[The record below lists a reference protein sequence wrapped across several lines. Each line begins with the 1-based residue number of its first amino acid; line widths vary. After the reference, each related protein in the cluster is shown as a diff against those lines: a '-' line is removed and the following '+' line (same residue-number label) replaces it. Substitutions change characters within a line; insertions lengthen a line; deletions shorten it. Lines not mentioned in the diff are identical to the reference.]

1 MAFGDTAFYDWYLN
15 QVLESKQLL
24 YTALAQTGI
33 EYWTSDANFVL
44 ARFAGR
50 SADVHSRLSAS
61 GIHVRDRSGDAG
73 CRDCLRIT
81 AGVVEHTRKFVTALE
96 WLV

>member
-1 MAFGDTAFYDWYLN
+1 
-15 QVLESKQLL
+15 VL
-24 YTALAQTGI
+24 
-33 EYWTSDANFVL
+33 YWKSDANFVL
-44 ARFAGR
+44 ARFEGR
-50 SADVHSRLSAS
+50 GADVQTSLAAT

-73 CRDCLRIT
+73 CADCLRIT